1 MNFLLCYSITTNKLT
16 NFATIFLWQIVTSFL
31 SLSRGPIFFF
41 FSPLANQNL
50 PQGELRQKLCIFLR
64 SWNFCF
70 LFPIETTE
78 EESKEFYENYYSRV
92 YICISKPKTI
102 IMH

>member
-1 MNFLLCYSITTNKLT
+1 M
-16 NFATIFLWQIVTSFL
+16 WQIVTCFL
-31 SLSRGPIFFF
+31 SLTSGPIFFF

-64 SWNFCF
+64 SWNICF
-70 LFPIETTE
+70 LFQSTE
-78 EESKEFYENYYSRV
+78 EESKEFYENFYSGV